1 MPLLQKGVWEYWL
14 VDPDKNRIL
23 VYDFEKEDTGD
34 YTFSETVRS
43 GIFEGLSIDF
53 SGFDV

>member
-34 YTFSETVRS
+34 HTFSETVRS

-53 SGFDV
+53 SDFDV

>member
-14 VDPDKNRIL
+14 VDPDKNIIF

-53 SGFDV
+53 SDFDV